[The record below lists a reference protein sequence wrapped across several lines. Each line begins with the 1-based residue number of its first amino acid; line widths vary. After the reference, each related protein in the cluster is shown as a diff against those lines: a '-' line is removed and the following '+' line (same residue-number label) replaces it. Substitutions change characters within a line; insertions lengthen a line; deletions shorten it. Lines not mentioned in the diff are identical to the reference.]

1 MIFYRKSQ
9 KGVDKKGAPV
19 MYDLEDKIN
28 FSVFPGLQVTYSLAH
43 ALTQAL
49 T

>member
-1 MIFYRKSQ
+1 MIFYRKGQ

-28 FSVFPGLQVTYSLAH
+28 FSVFLGCRAVPITTRSRVWPSR
-43 ALTQAL
+43 
-49 T
+49 